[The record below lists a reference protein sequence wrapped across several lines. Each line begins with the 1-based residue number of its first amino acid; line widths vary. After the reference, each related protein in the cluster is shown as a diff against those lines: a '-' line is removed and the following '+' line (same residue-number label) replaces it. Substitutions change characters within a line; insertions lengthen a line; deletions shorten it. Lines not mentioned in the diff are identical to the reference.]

1 MYMYFP
7 SDKKLDIPFFEYFIV
22 IFRNALHM

>member
-7 SDKKLDIPFFEYFIV
+7 SDKKLDIPFFECFIV
-22 IFRNALHM
+22 IFRNALHL